1 MTRLTRYSPARVI
14 GVTLGLSATGAVL
27 GGVAGAVALGIGLLF
42 KAGLDTFSHLSVLLI
57 PGVIGAGLGS
67 VCAPLAGWLLLR
79 RVPLGRA
86 FAGLVVGT
94 VLGGLAGWFSPLTF
108 NVLLQPIATAA
119 AGFVAAALVMRRRY
133 RGDPPHRH
141 NATVGAT

>member
-1 MTRLTRYSPARVI
+1 MTRLTRYSPSRVI
-14 GVTLGLSATGAVL
+14 GVTLGLSLTGAVL

-42 KAGLDTFSHLSVLLI
+42 KAGLETFSHLSVLLI
-57 PGVIGAGLGS
+57 PGAIGAVLGS

-108 NVLLQPIATAA
+108 NVLLQPIASAA
-119 AGFVAAALVMRRRY
+119 AGFVAAAFVMRRRY
-133 RGDPPHRH
+133 RGDHPSQ
-141 NATVGAT
+141 NKATLGAT

>member
-1 MTRLTRYSPARVI
+1 MTRLARYSPARVI
-14 GVTLGLSATGAVL
+14 GATLGLSVTGAVL

-42 KAGLDTFSHLSVLLI
+42 KAGLETFSHLSVLLI
-57 PGVIGAGLGS
+57 PGAIGAALGS

-94 VLGGLAGWFSPLTF
+94 VLGGLAGWFFPVTF
-108 NVLLQPIATAA
+108 NILLQPIATAA

-133 RGDPPHRH
+133 RGDHLHPREPP
-141 NATVGAT
+141 VGAN